1 MEKSDKEK
9 KSDKNEKLNEV
20 IVLNDLNTYFKL
32 PIYYNPSKIELKQN
46 IINDLEL
53 VSTLDASCN
62 PIYNYYFDTIYQE
75 NDFSKKLME
84 QISKYYTTDIQFLKE
99 KQILL
104 QKYNRLEKKYIDYSP
119 NYKGIMDIWTELK
132 SDVDF
137 KEKYYYID
145 WSFLEFLNKSEY
157 FLQFMSIYNMMSPI
171 ISLLVPII
179 ILIIPFIII
188 KLKGLDLSLS
198 EYIDVLKIVAQTNA
212 IGKLFVV
219 NFGEID
225 IREKIYIFISAAF
238 YLFSIYQNIM
248 VCVRFNNNM
257 IKIHKYFQEIK
268 QYLNYTIQSMENY
281 LKYSS
286 DLVSQ
291 KDFNVIVREK
301 IGTLSEFKNKIENI
315 SDYKFGNIKKISEI
329 GKILKYFYELHD
341 DVRYNEA
348 FIYSFGFN
356 GYIDCIEGLS
366 NNIKERKISFANFID
381 NNKPDKENNKD
392 KKKEKKKEERKK
404 IEKAKKKNILFKNS
418 YHACLKDDNPVKN
431 TVKLDKNIIITGPN
445 ASGKTTILKSTL
457 INIIFSQQFG
467 CGFYD
472 SANFSPFK
480 HIHCYLNIPDTS
492 GRDSLFQAE
501 ARRCKNIID
510 IVDSNEKDTHFCVFD
525 ELYSGTNPDEAIVS
539 ATAFMKYLIKNKNVS
554 CILTTHFVKV
564 CKNLKNHK
572 NISNCHMIT
581 KSEGNRLIYLYK
593 LENGISEVKGGI
605 NVLYDMN
612 YPKEIIDYL

>member
-1 MEKSDKEK
+1 MEKLDKEK
-9 KSDKNEKLNEV
+9 QSNKKEKLNEL
-20 IVLNDLNTYFKL
+20 IVLNDVNTYFKL

-62 PIYNYYFDTIYQE
+62 PIYNYYFDTIYNQ
-75 NDFSKKLME
+75 NVFSKKLME

-104 QKYNRLEKKYIDYSP
+104 QKYQKLEQKYIDYSP
-119 NYKGIMDIWTELK
+119 NYKGIIDIWTELK
-132 SDVDF
+132 SDIDF

-145 WSFLEFLNKSEY
+145 WTFLDFLNKSEY

-171 ISLLVPII
+171 ISLFVPII

-225 IREKIYIFISAAF
+225 IREKMYIFISAAF

-291 KDFNVIVREK
+291 KEFNVIVREK
-301 IGTLSEFKNKIENI
+301 IGILSEFKNKIENI
-315 SDYKFGNIKKISEI
+315 SNYKFGNIKKISEI

-366 NNIKERKISFANFID
+366 NNIKERKVSFANFID
-381 NNKPDKENNKD
+381 NNKSDNKNAIV
-392 KKKEKKKEERKK
+392 KKKEERKK
-404 IEKAKKKNILFKNS
+404 IEKTKKKNIIFKNS
-418 YHACLKDDNPVKN
+418 YHACLKDDSPVKN
-431 TVKLDKNIIITGPN
+431 TVKLNKNIIITGPN

-525 ELYSGTNPDEAIVS
+525 ELYSGTNPDEAIIS

-554 CILTTHFVKV
+554 CILTTHFIKV

-581 KSEGNRLIYLYK
+581 KSEGNRLNYLYK